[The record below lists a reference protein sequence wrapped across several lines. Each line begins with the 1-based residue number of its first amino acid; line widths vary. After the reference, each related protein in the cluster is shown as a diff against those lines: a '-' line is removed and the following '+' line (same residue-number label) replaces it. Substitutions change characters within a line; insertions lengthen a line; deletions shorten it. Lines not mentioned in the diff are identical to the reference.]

1 LFWRWRI
8 FAFVPF
14 LSLWHF
20 SSFNIFMSFLTTLR
34 LSAALAVIFFFFTQ
48 GRRPLFCY
56 VLSLQGHPTLA
67 NNRPDD
73 SESLRFFL
81 LLSLQ
86 PVAHRNFN
94 VPDFFQGTLD
104 VSFLFY
110 TLLVYIV

>member
-1 LFWRWRI
+1 
-8 FAFVPF
+8 
-14 LSLWHF
+14 
-20 SSFNIFMSFLTTLR
+20 MSFLTTLR

-48 GRRPLFCY
+48 GRRTLVCLRQPLFCY
-56 VLSLQGHPTLA
+56 VLSLHGHPTLA

-94 VPDFFQGTLD
+94 VPDFFRAHLMCPFSSTHSL
-104 VSFLFY
+104 Y
-110 TLLVYIV
+110 T

>member
-1 LFWRWRI
+1 
-8 FAFVPF
+8 
-14 LSLWHF
+14 
-20 SSFNIFMSFLTTLR
+20 MSFLTTLR

-48 GRRPLFCY
+48 GRRTLVCLRRPLFCY

-104 VSFLFY
+104 VSFPFY